1 MKSHQSILILSI
13 NSGNL
18 FNNIDCAKNYDLM
31 RFKVINN
38 CTNSFDLVILKAIS
52 IFFNKPELCKQKELD
67 FKVSFFLVVFGYF
80 IYLKVS
86 LFVLTILFCNLKY
99 VFFHEIIFY
108 NNQEKIINWILLIV
122 FFAAN

>member
-67 FKVSFFLVVFGYF
+67 FKVSFFF
-80 IYLKVS
+80 
-86 LFVLTILFCNLKY
+86 
-99 VFFHEIIFY
+99 
-108 NNQEKIINWILLIV
+108 
-122 FFAAN
+122 